1 MKTGRTTR
9 TTCGRVNGLES
20 VTRHYP
26 HYKIE
31 VNALEIL
38 ICGYDTETGHNDR
51 FSAAGESGSIVVD
64 RMGRVIGLLTGV
76 AGASDKTD
84 RSYITP
90 YYALKKEIEKVF
102 PKVMILPQVTT

>member
-51 FSAAGESGSIVVD
+51 FSAAG
-64 RMGRVIGLLTGV
+64 
-76 AGASDKTD
+76 ASDKTD